1 MWAGLILSGTLG
13 IKTVAMPVGI
23 GSDNLYAVSWDHALV
38 SIGPFTATMML
49 CVGFMQ
55 IFADQDQF
63 GMIAMQLQWAR
74 EQDWHRR
81 ASPGVR
87 CATTSSFLM
96 AQPCC

>member
-74 EQDWHRR
+74 EQELLGELIWPPTWNCTVIPPYC
-81 ASPGVR
+81 SK
-87 CATTSSFLM
+87 
-96 AQPCC
+96 

>member
-23 GSDNLYAVSWDHALV
+23 GSDDLYAASWDHALE

-74 EQDWHRR
+74 DVGRSCWRPSGQMLLFFKM
-81 ASPGVR
+81 SY
-87 CATTSSFLM
+87 FI
-96 AQPCC
+96 